1 MNSKNIKKILI
12 GLGILCILSITITSV
27 CAIQNTSIRGINFNI
42 PDGFTEDPTYGDNGV
57 IEPDGVVSY
66 TRGYYDDS
74 MHIIHIGVCTYS
86 GWDTLTVDDIKSDT
100 QTKETINGREGLLE
114 RDPDNG
120 LYHFS
125 FFDGDALCTV
135 SVEDENLLKQII
147 VSKK

>member
-1 MNSKNIKKILI
+1 MYQYNNITLSQAQTLASDMTPDKNKTSSLMF
-12 GLGILCILSITITSV
+12 GIQWDLV
-27 CAIQNTSIRGINFNI
+27 CRFLQEK
-42 PDGFTEDPTYGDNGV
+42 TE
-57 IEPDGVVSY
+57 
-66 TRGYYDDS
+66 
-74 MHIIHIGVCTYS
+74 
-86 GWDTLTVDDIKSDT
+86 LTVDDIKSDT

-135 SVEDENLLKQII
+135 SVEDENLIEQII